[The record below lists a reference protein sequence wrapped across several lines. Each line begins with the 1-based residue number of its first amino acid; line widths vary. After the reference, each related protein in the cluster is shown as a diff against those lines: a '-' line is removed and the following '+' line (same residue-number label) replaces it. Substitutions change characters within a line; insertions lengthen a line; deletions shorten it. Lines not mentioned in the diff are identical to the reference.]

1 MAIRVENEGF
11 QKWDK
16 RSILILISDYR
27 NLSTPKTNMRLF
39 VWQIT
44 EVYSDYKNLCW
55 RLAVVI

>member
-44 EVYSDYKNLCW
+44 EVCIQITKICVGVWL
-55 RLAVVI
+55 L